1 MGSPKGECSHSMS
14 SSYCLMTQA
23 RYLVS
28 PMTKPYT
35 LANYAWLSIAAA
47 VATFGLK
54 MLAWWL
60 TGSVGLMS
68 DAMES
73 LVNLAAAVI
82 TLISVSVSV
91 LPADDEHAYG
101 HTKVEY
107 FASGLEGALI
117 LLAATGIGWS
127 AIHRLM
133 HPQVLET
140 VSLGLV
146 VSVLAS
152 SINLVVGRILK
163 KVGKDRHSVA
173 LQADGQ
179 HLMTDVWTSVAV
191 VIAVGLVAVTGW
203 QWLDPVIGLLLAG
216 HIIGMGVRLVRESM
230 MGLMDTGL
238 PPEEMAIIKEV
249 LNGYAD
255 QGMEHHALRTRQAGS
270 WRFMSVHLLM
280 PGEWTIARGHKIADH
295 IEEEIRTKV
304 PRLNVLTH
312 LEPLEDP
319 ASWDDVEIE
328 RKASP
333 EK

>member
-1 MGSPKGECSHSMS
+1 
-14 SSYCLMTQA
+14 
-23 RYLVS
+23 
-28 PMTKPYT
+28 MTKPYT

-47 VATFGLK
+47 LVTFGLK

-82 TLISVSVSV
+82 TLFSVTVSV

-117 LLAATGIGWS
+117 LLAATGIGWN

-133 HPQVLET
+133 NPHVLET
-140 VSLGLV
+140 ISAGLLI
-146 VSVLAS
+146 SVLAS
-152 SINLVVGRILK
+152 VINLVVGRLLM

-173 LQADGQ
+173 LLADGQ

-191 VIAVGLVAVTGW
+191 VIAVGMVAFTGW
-203 QWLDPVIGLLLAG
+203 QWLDPVIGILLAG

-238 PPEEMAIIKEV
+238 PPEEMKIIRGI
-249 LNGYAD
+249 LDGYAE
-255 QGMEHHALRTRQAGS
+255 QGMAHHALRTRQAGA

-280 PGEWTIARGHKIADH
+280 PGEWTIARGHDIADH
-295 IEEEIRTKV
+295 IEEEIRSQV

-333 EK
+333 KK

>member
-1 MGSPKGECSHSMS
+1 
-14 SSYCLMTQA
+14 
-23 RYLVS
+23 
-28 PMTKPYT
+28 MTKPYT

-47 VATFGLK
+47 LVTLGLK
-54 MLAWWL
+54 SLAWWL

-91 LPADDEHAYG
+91 IPADDEHAYG

-117 LLAATGIGWS
+117 LLAAAGIGWS

-133 HPQVLET
+133 NPQILET
-140 VSLGLV
+140 VSLGLL

-152 SINLVVGRILK
+152 TINLVVGRLLIH
-163 KVGKDRHSVA
+163 VGKDRHSVA
-173 LQADGQ
+173 LQADGR
-179 HLMTDVWTSVAV
+179 HLLTDVWTTIAV
-191 VIAVGLVAVTGW
+191 VIAVALVAMTGW

-238 PPEEMAIIKEV
+238 PPEELKVIKDV
-249 LNGYAD
+249 LDGYAE
-255 QGMEHHALRTRQAGS
+255 QGMEHHALRTRQAGA

-280 PGEWTIARGHKIADH
+280 PGEWTIARGHEIADH
-295 IEEEIRTKV
+295 IEEEIHAKV

-328 RKASP
+328 RKASR
-333 EK
+333 KK

>member
-1 MGSPKGECSHSMS
+1 
-14 SSYCLMTQA
+14 
-23 RYLVS
+23 
-28 PMTKPYT
+28 MTKPYT

-47 VATFGLK
+47 LVTLGLK
-54 MLAWWL
+54 ALAWWL

-82 TLISVSVSV
+82 TLISVTVSV
-91 LPADDEHAYG
+91 LPADDDHAYG

-152 SINLVVGRILK
+152 AINLAVGRLLIK
-163 KVGKDRHSVA
+163 AGKDRHSVA

-191 VIAVGLVAVTGW
+191 VIAVALVAVTGW

-249 LNGYAD
+249 LNGYAE
-255 QGMEHHALRTRQAGS
+255 QGMEHHALRTRQAGA

-280 PGEWTIARGHKIADH
+280 PGEWTIARGHEIADH
-295 IEEEIRTKV
+295 IEEEIRSKV
-304 PRLNVLTH
+304 PRLHVLTH

-328 RKASP
+328 RKVSP
-333 EK
+333 KK

>member
-1 MGSPKGECSHSMS
+1 MFQRS
-14 SSYCLMTQA
+14 
-23 RYLVS
+23 
-28 PMTKPYT
+28 T
-35 LANYAWLSIAAA
+35 LAHYAWLSIAAA
-47 VATFGLK
+47 IVTFGLK
-54 MLAWWL
+54 MVAWWL

-82 TLISVSVSV
+82 TLFSVSVSV

-117 LLAATGIGWS
+117 LLAATGIGWN
-127 AIHRLM
+127 AVHRLL
-133 HPQVLET
+133 HPQMLET
-140 VSLGLV
+140 VGIGLM

-152 SINLVVGRILK
+152 IINLVVGRVLM
-163 KVGKDRHSVA
+163 KVGKERYSVA
-173 LQADGQ
+173 LHADGR
-179 HLMTDVWTSVAV
+179 HIMTDVWTSVAV
-191 VIAVGLVAVTGW
+191 VVAVALVAFTGW
-203 QWLDPVIGLLLAG
+203 QWLDPIIGLLLAG

-238 PPEEMAIIKEV
+238 PPEEMKIIKGI
-249 LNGYAD
+249 LDGYTG
-255 QGMEHHALRTRQAGS
+255 QGMEHHALRTRQAGA

-280 PGEWTIARGHKIADH
+280 PGEWTIARGHEIADH
-295 IEEEIRTKV
+295 IEEEIRAQV

-319 ASWDDVEIE
+319 ASWDDVELE
-328 RKASP
+328 RKEPS
-333 EK
+333 KK